1 MSRLNVNGSS
11 ITDTASVAPAV
22 KMDGGQPAV
31 WRFPEMSAEIFKKGE
46 MVCLSGAAA
55 TRTGITTPP
64 VDASGFGII
73 GFAAEDALGAISSFR
88 AVYIATPET
97 VFVGSVWHS
106 TSASAQTAA
115 SDLGKTY
122 GLTSVSA
129 ASTIGGTKTFVDKSK
144 TAVSTVMVRVVGL
157 HEQDAVPSFYG
168 RVYFTVLNTANQLY
182 NTKTWNTS
190 SQADL
195 IV

>member
-1 MSRLNVNGSS
+1 MSRLTANGSS
-11 ITDTASVAPAV
+11 ITDLIGVTPVV
-22 KMDGGQPAV
+22 KMDGGQPPV
-31 WRFPEMSAEIFKKGE
+31 WKFPEMSAETFKAGE

-64 VDASGFGII
+64 VDASGYGII
-73 GFAAEDALGAISSFR
+73 GFAADDAAGAISSFR
-88 AVYIATPET
+88 AVYVATPET
-97 VFVGSVWHS
+97 IFVANVQHS

-115 SDLGKTY
+115 SDLGKTF
-122 GLTSVSA
+122 GLTSLSGRTA
-129 ASTIGGTKTFVDKSK
+129 VDKAK
-144 TAVSTVMVRVVGL
+144 TAVSTVMCRVVGL

-195 IV
+195 LV

>member
-1 MSRLNVNGSS
+1 MSRTNSAGSS
-11 ITDTASVAPAV
+11 ITDLIGVTPAV
-22 KMDGGQPAV
+22 KMDGGQAPV
-31 WRFPEMSAEIFKKGE
+31 WRFPEMAVETFKKGE
-46 MVCLSGAAA
+46 MLCLSGAAA

-64 VDASGFGII
+64 VDASGYGII
-73 GFAAEDALGAISSFR
+73 GFAAEDAAGAISSFR

-97 VFVGSVWHS
+97 IFVGNVQHS

-115 SDLGKTY
+115 SDLGKIY
-122 GLTSVSA
+122 GLTTLS
-129 ASTIGGTKTFVDKSK
+129 GKTAVDKSK
-144 TAVSTVMVRVVGL
+144 TAVSTAMCRVVGL

-168 RVYFTVLNTANQLY
+168 KVYFTVLNTANQLY

-195 IV
+195 LV